1 MENKTVLQKDDT
13 NKMKFGIIPIDKK
26 DTGNVMPEKPTEKK
40 QRKRIKISS
49 ALLAASMKRS
59 ALMQ

>member
-1 MENKTVLQKDDT
+1 MENKTVL
-13 NKMKFGIIPIDKK
+13 KMDNTDKMTPGIISIDKK
-26 DTGNVMPEKPTEKK
+26 DKGNLMPEKPAEKK